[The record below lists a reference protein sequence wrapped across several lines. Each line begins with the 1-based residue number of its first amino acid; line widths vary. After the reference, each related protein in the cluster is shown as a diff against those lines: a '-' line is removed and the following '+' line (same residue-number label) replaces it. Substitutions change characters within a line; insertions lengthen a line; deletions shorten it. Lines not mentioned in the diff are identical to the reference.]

1 MNTEL
6 NKIDKL
12 HWLLSILQN
21 IDVGLVVLDED
32 YQVQLWNGFM
42 ENHSNRR
49 ASQVLGK
56 NLFDI
61 FPDLPE
67 LWLKRKVDSVF
78 MLNNRAFTTW
88 QQRPW
93 LFDFNTYRPVTCN
106 AERMYQNLTLFP
118 LSALDGSVG
127 HVCMIVYD
135 VTDTAT
141 DELMLQKVNRE
152 LELISRTDGLT
163 QLMNRH
169 AWEES
174 VEQEFRRAVRSG
186 RASTLVMFD
195 IDHFKKVNDT
205 YGHQAGDEVLRQIA
219 ATLMET
225 QRDTDLAGRYGG
237 EEFGVLLLDTDLEGA
252 SYFCER
258 LRVLV
263 EDLVVDH
270 EGSKIQVTIS
280 LGIAEIPEYMD
291 EYTQWIEHADKALYR
306 SKADGRNRVS
316 VFEG

>member
-21 IDVGLVVLDED
+21 IDVGLVVLDDD

-56 NLFDI
+56 NLFDV

-152 LELISRTDGLT
+152 LEQISRTDGLT
-163 QLMNRH
+163 RLMNRH

-205 YGHQAGDEVLRQIA
+205 YGHQAGDEVLRQVA

-252 SYFCER
+252 SYFSER
-258 LRVLV
+258 LRVLI
-263 EDLVVDH
+263 EDLLVEYD
-270 EGSKIQVTIS
+270 GSKIQVTVS

-306 SKADGRNRVS
+306 SKADGRNRIS

>member
-1 MNTEL
+1 MNSDL

-21 IDVGLVVLDED
+21 IDVGLVVLDDD

-49 ASQVLGK
+49 SSQVLGK
-56 NLFDI
+56 NLFDV

-93 LFDFNTYRPVTCN
+93 LFDFNTYRPITCN
-106 AERMYQNLTLFP
+106 AERMYQNLTLVP

-205 YGHQAGDEVLRQIA
+205 HGHQAGDEVLRQVA
-219 ATLMET
+219 ATLMDT

-258 LRVLV
+258 LRVLI

-291 EYTQWIEHADKALYR
+291 EYTQWIEHTDKALYR
-306 SKADGRNRVS
+306 SKADGRNRIS

>member
-1 MNTEL
+1 
-6 NKIDKL
+6 
-12 HWLLSILQN
+12 
-21 IDVGLVVLDED
+21 
-32 YQVQLWNGFM
+32 
-42 ENHSNRR
+42 
-49 ASQVLGK
+49 
-56 NLFDI
+56 
-61 FPDLPE
+61 
-67 LWLKRKVDSVF
+67 
-78 MLNNRAFTTW
+78 
-88 QQRPW
+88 
-93 LFDFNTYRPVTCN
+93 
-106 AERMYQNLTLFP
+106 
-118 LSALDGSVG
+118 
-127 HVCMIVYD
+127 IVYD

-163 QLMNRH
+163 RLMNRH

-205 YGHQAGDEVLRQIA
+205 YGHQAGDEVLRQVA
-219 ATLMET
+219 ETLMET

-258 LRVLV
+258 LRVLI
-263 EDLVVDH
+263 EDLLVEY

-306 SKADGRNRVS
+306 SKAEGRNRIS

>member
-1 MNTEL
+1 MNSDL

-21 IDVGLVVLDED
+21 IDVGLVVLDDD

-49 ASQVLGK
+49 SSQVLGK
-56 NLFDI
+56 NLFDV

-93 LFDFNTYRPVTCN
+93 LFDFNTYRPITCN
-106 AERMYQNLTLFP
+106 AERMYQNLTLVP

-205 YGHQAGDEVLRQIA
+205 HGHQAGDEVLRQVA
-219 ATLMET
+219 ATLMDT

-263 EDLVVDH
+263 EDLIVDH

-306 SKADGRNRVS
+306 SKADGRNRIS